1 MTFSA
6 ENILLLGS
14 ILVFSAI
21 IISKTGY
28 KLGVPSLLVFLVVG
42 MLFGSDGLGM
52 HFENAKQAQFIGM
65 ISLSVILFS
74 GGMDTKIREVKPI
87 LLTGL
92 LLSTLGVLV
101 TTALT
106 GLFIY

>member
-42 MLFGSDGLGM
+42 MLFGSDGLGL
-52 HFENAKQAQFIGM
+52 HF
-65 ISLSVILFS
+65 
-74 GGMDTKIREVKPI
+74 
-87 LLTGL
+87 
-92 LLSTLGVLV
+92 
-101 TTALT
+101 
-106 GLFIY
+106 